1 MEEINFCPSCGK
13 NQYINA
19 KQVFCDCGTVLNS
32 HELRTSQRGLM
43 EFDEEEFLPAAYRED
58 VDYLLGD
65 GLKLF
70 KLDGLYF
77 RASSAKKDLFNKVEC
92 IKNSLIPSLTE
103 WKEVLEICENEIIE
117 HKSTIAFKIFNIT
130 NLILKEY
137 YGPFKVNPII
147 QEFQSY
153 RDFSM
158 FNIKLNFDENNLDFD
173 IENQLALSNVIGS
186 SLDQSV
192 DAFFS
197 SSVFEKAQRSNRELT
212 EGDLKVAGIGAG
224 ISLLGNMA
232 TGIGDIMGQNSDNI
246 EKIRE
251 ADKNLNY
258 EIDKIRRNT
267 QSLAIH
273 ENEIL
278 KRKRVLITE
287 EQVLDY
293 CNNVSLN
300 PVFEKFF
307 EESEYIRYKSG
318 RHDLDVGVLK
328 TKFEEDVLNEKIKV
342 SFWSI
347 FFRSKRKLFKKSWK
361 ERLKTMEDITSYR
374 RYNEILSKKEP
385 TILDDIYTFKKDN
398 NQKFKEYE
406 KKHRVI
412 LEQLPS
418 YSEAKNKVNAFTL
431 VLKRIKNN
439 LEN

>member
-1 MEEINFCPSCGK
+1 MEETNFCPSCG
-13 NQYINA
+13 NNIYIKSA
-19 KQVFCDCGTVLNS
+19 QQVCDCGSVINS
-32 HELRTSQRGLM
+32 QELMTSQRGLI
-43 EFDEEEFLPAAYRED
+43 EFDEEEYLPSVYRED

-77 RASSAKKDLFNKVEC
+77 RASSAKKDLLNKVEC
-92 IKNSLIPSLTE
+92 IKNSIIPSLNE

-117 HKSTIAFKIFNIT
+117 HKSTIALKIFNIT

-147 QEFQSY
+147 QEFQSF

-158 FNIKLNFDENNLDFD
+158 FNISLNFDENNLDLD
-173 IENQLALSNVIGS
+173 IKNQLALSNVIGT
-186 SLDQSV
+186 SLDRSV

-197 SSVFEKAQRSNRELT
+197 SSVFEKAKRSNRELT
-212 EGDLKVAGIGAG
+212 EGDLKVAAVGAG

-232 TGIGDIMGQNSDNI
+232 NGIGDIIGQNSDNI
-246 EKIRE
+246 EKVRE
-251 ADKNLNY
+251 ADKNLNS
-258 EIDKIRRNT
+258 EIDKIRRST

-287 EQVLDY
+287 EQVLNY
-293 CNNVSLN
+293 CNSISLN
-300 PVFEKFF
+300 PVFERFF
-307 EESEYIRYKSG
+307 QEPDYISYKSG

-328 TKFEEDVLNEKIKV
+328 TEFEEDVLNEEIQV

-347 FFRSKRKLFKKSWK
+347 FFRSKKKLFKKSWK
-361 ERLKTMEDITSYR
+361 RRLQSIEDISSYR
-374 RYNEILSKKEP
+374 RYNEILSEKEP
-385 TILDDIYTFKKDN
+385 TLLDDIYTFKKIN

-418 YSEAKNKVNAFTL
+418 YLDAKNKVNAFTL